1 MTRAIG
7 IDFISVLGLP
17 PVEFVKLAAELGCPH
32 ISIALAPFTA
42 NPHQYPLWSLREDAT
57 LRRDFAAALRG
68 HNVSLSLGEG
78 FLLRPGTDIRN
89 AAADMDMMRDLGV
102 PIVNTVCLE
111 PDHARAIDQLAA
123 FAALA
128 QERGMKA
135 TLEMMPFLPLG
146 SLAEAAAAI
155 GEVGNANLGLLLDA
169 MHIFRSGA
177 NAADIEQFDS
187 KTIFYAQLCDVPL
200 VSKYASYGEEARDNR
215 LPPGKGELP
224 LRDFIA
230 ALPPDL
236 PLGLEIPMLDAAK
249 SGIGP
254 RERLS
259 PAIAATRALM
269 T

>member
-1 MTRAIG
+1 MTRTIG

-17 PVEFVKLAAELGCPH
+17 PVEFVTLAAELGCPQ
-32 ISIALAPFTA
+32 ISIAPAPFTA

-57 LRRDFAAALRG
+57 LRRDFAAALRH
-68 HNVSLSLGEG
+68 HNVTISLGEG
-78 FLLRPGTDIRN
+78 FLLRPGADIRD
-89 AAADMDMMRDLGV
+89 AAADMDMMRKLGV
-102 PIVNTVCLE
+102 PIVNAVCLE
-111 PDHARAIDQLAA
+111 PEHARAIDQLGA

-128 QERGMKA
+128 QEHGMKA
-135 TLEMMPFLPLG
+135 TLEMMPFMPLG

-155 GEVGNANLGLLLDA
+155 SEVGNENLGLLLDA

-177 NAADIEQFDS
+177 TTADIGKLDP

-224 LRDFIA
+224 LRDFIS
-230 ALPPDL
+230 ALPPHL
-236 PLGLEIPMLDAAK
+236 SLGLEIPMLEAANA
-249 SGIGP
+249 GIGP
-254 RERLS
+254 RERLA

-269 T
+269 A